1 MRGKP
6 SRSGCCGLLVCLT
19 KSTCERLLG
28 GVAPSVGHLR
38 ERHFTAVVLGDVL
51 CTAEVLDEAG
61 ASVTDFLRGCVAD
74 ARELGVIAP
83 IADPGC
89 EFAHRVELLDDRTA
103 GVRGNVEALNSIKC
117 PRSDG
122 VAGGIFLTAPD
133 GFQPS
138 KVLATVPR
146 LPQDLRVLLGESDL
160 RGVRDGLEVGILEI
174 GNVFGAGGGVFGVV
188 ATVDGLDVLI

>member
-1 MRGKP
+1 MGVVESPSRIRPGGRQSTLETLGVFCLDIRSPHRTGGNKQVRGKP

-61 ASVTDFLRGCVAD
+61 ANVTDCLRGCVAD

-89 EFAHRVELLDDRTA
+89 EFAHRVELLDEHTA
-103 GVRGNVEALNSIKC
+103 GV
-117 PRSDG
+117 
-122 VAGGIFLTAPD
+122 
-133 GFQPS
+133 
-138 KVLATVPR
+138 
-146 LPQDLRVLLGESDL
+146 
-160 RGVRDGLEVGILEI
+160 
-174 GNVFGAGGGVFGVV
+174 
-188 ATVDGLDVLI
+188 